1 MSNPASNPPAASD
14 TPAAPDKIEI
24 REDLRIFLG
33 TRTPH
38 ERIQN
43 LPTAPAWRAFRHHR
57 SKIASVEPVPSSV
70 PSPTEPPDPSAPKP
84 RGSDY
89 YPSADE
95 INAVN
100 LALYL
105 RRPLLIKGPP
115 GTGKTALAHAVAY
128 ELGLGEVLVWPIT
141 SRTTLQSGLYR
152 YDALGHLQD
161 VTRRRTGSGNTPN
174 SGTPGSP
181 NTAPTAD
188 AIADTETDI
197 GKYLHLGPLG
207 TALHESRLHRPRVL
221 LIDEIDK
228 SDIDLPND
236 LLHLFEEGNFEID
249 ELVRLPWQTKPD
261 GPPEPRRVEVFTHR
275 DAGRTTIVGGQVFC
289 DEFPIVFLT
298 SNNERDFPPAFLRRC
313 LPLDIQPPDR
323 TRLRAIV
330 DANLSEQARIGASE
344 QVAAVLDGF
353 LKSRDGDRQVL
364 ATDQLLN
371 AMQLVTL
378 GVIEPGSESLRKYV
392 QRDLREGGA

>member
-1 MSNPASNPPAASD
+1 MSNPASNPPPAAGTAS
-14 TPAAPDKIEI
+14 APDKIEI
-24 REDLRIFLG
+24 REDLRVFLG
-33 TRTPH
+33 NRTPH
-38 ERIQN
+38 ERIRS
-43 LPTAPAWRAFRHHR
+43 LPPAPAWRAFRHHQPKVT
-57 SKIASVEPVPSSV
+57 SADAAADTPAPPSGPPVDS
-70 PSPTEPPDPSAPKP
+70 TRKP

-89 YPSADE
+89 FASADE

-128 ELGLGEVLVWPIT
+128 ELGLGDVLVWPIT

-161 VTRRRTGSGNTPN
+161 VTRRRTGKDK
-174 SGTPGSP
+174 PGSD
-181 NTAPTAD
+181 TDAD
-188 AIADTETDI
+188 TDI

-207 TALHESRLHRPRVL
+207 TALHESRRGRPRVL

-249 ELVRLPWQTKPD
+249 ELVRLPWQEGPTKK
-261 GPPEPRRVEVFTHR
+261 PEPRRVEVFTHR
-275 DAGRTTIVGGQVFC
+275 DAGRTTITGGQVFC

-330 DANLSEQARIGASE
+330 DANLSEQARTTTSE
-344 QVAAVLDGF
+344 KVAAVLDGF
-353 LKSRDGDRQVL
+353 LKSRDGERQVL

>member
-1 MSNPASNPPAASD
+1 MTSPTSNPPDASG
-14 TPAAPDKIEI
+14 TPGIPDGIEI
-24 REDLRIFLG
+24 RQDMRIFLG
-33 TRTPH
+33 NRTPH
-38 ERIQN
+38 TKIQS
-43 LPTAPAWRAFRHHR
+43 LPSAPKWRAFRHHR
-57 SKIASVEPVPSSV
+57 AKGSYAVEPVV
-70 PSPTEPPDPSAPKP
+70 EPPATPQSASASKLEDSEPKP

-89 YPSADE
+89 FPSADE

-161 VTRRRTGSGNTPN
+161 VTRRRTGS
-174 SGTPGSP
+174 SGTGLESVGVRRASD
-181 NTAPTAD
+181 TDAD
-188 AIADTETDI
+188 TDI

-207 TALHESRLHRPRVL
+207 TALHESRKGRPRVL

-249 ELVRLPWQTKPD
+249 ELVRLPWQPSA
-261 GPPEPRRVEVFTHR
+261 GGNAEPRRVEVFTHR
-275 DAGRTTIVGGQVFC
+275 DAGRSSIVGGQVFC

-313 LPLDIQPPDR
+313 LPLDIKPPGR
-323 TRLRAIV
+323 QRLEAIV
-330 DANLSEQARIGASE
+330 AENLSKEAKATNDSKIALVLQHFLEAR
-344 QVAAVLDGF
+344 D
-353 LKSRDGDRQVL
+353 SRKEVL

-378 GVIEPGSESLRKYV
+378 GVLEPNSESLRKYV